1 MSASEDCDLE
11 NHHSS
16 SLEDV
21 CDRLDNIETAVT
33 GNHWDT
39 SWIWALVAYFAISV
53 WVPDIWH
60 RKARYAFEYG
70 VGADQIIKQNKPHDC
85 DWFAA
90 PLGSKFCHYDI
101 KVGEI
106 SRQNAETGR
115 TEFSYD
121 EGKTWAYG
129 SMNYPRPLVYVGWN
143 KVDD

>member
-1 MSASEDCDLE
+1 MSASEDYDLE

-33 GNHWDT
+33 ANHWDT

-70 VGADQIIKQNKPHDC
+70 VGATRSSNKTNPMIVTGSQRHSGPSFVTTTSKSERFHDRMLKLEGQNFPTTRGK
-85 DWFAA
+85 
-90 PLGSKFCHYDI
+90 LGH
-101 KVGEI
+101 
-106 SRQNAETGR
+106 TGQ
-115 TEFSYD
+115 
-121 EGKTWAYG
+121 
-129 SMNYPRPLVYVGWN
+129 
-143 KVDD
+143 